1 MQTGDIMRQWMLEN
15 YGKFNRGV
23 GGSQTPIFILLIIN
37 ILIVMVYY
45 VKLYLSGR
53 WNLFMIIFE
62 KLLTFCC

>member
-1 MQTGDIMRQWMLEN
+1 MQTENITKQWMPEN

-23 GGSQTPIFILLIIN
+23 GGSRTPIFILLIIN

>member
-23 GGSQTPIFILLIIN
+23 GGSRTPIFILLIIN

-45 VKLYLSGR
+45 VKLYSSGR